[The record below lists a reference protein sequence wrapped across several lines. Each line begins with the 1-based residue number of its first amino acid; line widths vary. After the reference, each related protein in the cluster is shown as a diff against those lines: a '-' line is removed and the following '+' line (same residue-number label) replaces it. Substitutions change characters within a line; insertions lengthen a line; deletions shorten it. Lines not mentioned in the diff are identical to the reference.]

1 MFADADGRP
10 LEYTHGIET
19 IYKGETV
26 ALLLVL
32 FIAFFVVVFLFL
44 LPILFSLQAVGSLF
58 VYPKQLL
65 AIFGN
70 KILRRN
76 HALEHATIVVMM
88 EREPGRRLNG
98 FSTDD
103 GFFVQGVRSLNEVES
118 AAREAIRRLQNGEK
132 GLAVHRNCGTTI
144 VAANLLA
151 AVFFLAA
158 LGIGWLYLHWPLYLL
173 ILGSVALAFAL
184 RVPLS
189 LLLQRFVTTDADLSN
204 AEVGWVEPANPGD
217 LKNGIFGLLLA
228 ATTVRVRVFH
238 TDPDA
243 VEIIRDDG
251 AIVR

>member
-1 MFADADGRP
+1 
-10 LEYTHGIET
+10 
-19 IYKGETV
+19 V

-32 FIAFFVVVFLFL
+32 FMAFFVIVFLFL

-58 VYPKQLL
+58 VYPRQLW

-88 EREPGRRLNG
+88 EREPRRMLNG

-103 GFFVQGVRSLNEVES
+103 GFFVQGVRSISEVES
-118 AAREAIRRLQNGEK
+118 AAREAMRRLQNGEK
-132 GLAVHRNCGTTI
+132 RLAIHRNCGTTI

-151 AVFFLAA
+151 AIFFLVA
-158 LGIGWLYLHWPLYLL
+158 LGLSFVYLDGSNLYLM

-184 RVPLS
+184 RIPLS
-189 LLLQRFVTTDADLSN
+189 LILQRFVTTDADLKN
-204 AEVGWVEPANPGD
+204 AEIGWVEPAQPDD
-217 LKNGIFGLLLA
+217 LRSGIFGLLLA
-228 ATTVRVRVFH
+228 ASTVQVRVFH

-243 VEIIRDDG
+243 VEIFRDDG

>member
-1 MFADADGRP
+1 
-10 LEYTHGIET
+10 
-19 IYKGETV
+19 V

-58 VYPKQLL
+58 VYPRQLK

-70 KILRRN
+70 RILRRN
-76 HALEHATIVVMM
+76 HALEHGTIAVMM
-88 EREPGRRLNG
+88 EREPGRKLNG

-103 GFFVQGVRSLNEVES
+103 GFFVQGVRSLAEVES
-118 AAREAIRRLQNGEK
+118 AAREAISRLQNGEK

-151 AVFFLAA
+151 AIFFLVA
-158 LGIGWLYLHWPLYLL
+158 LGLGILYLGSNYLYLL
-173 ILGSVALAFAL
+173 ILGSVVLAFVL

-189 LLLQRFVTTDADLSN
+189 LLLQRFVTTDADLKN
-204 AEVGWVEPANPGD
+204 AEVGWVEPAQPGD
-217 LKNGIFGLLLA
+217 LKSGIFGLLLA
-228 ATTVRVRVFH
+228 ASTVQVRVFH

-243 VEIIRDDG
+243 VEIFRDDG

>member
-1 MFADADGRP
+1 
-10 LEYTHGIET
+10 
-19 IYKGETV
+19 V

-58 VYPKQLL
+58 VYPRQLR

-70 KILRRN
+70 RILRRN

-103 GFFVQGVRSLNEVES
+103 GFFVQGVRSIAEVES

-132 GLAVHRNCGTTI
+132 RLAIHRNCGTTI

-151 AVFFLAA
+151 AVFFLSA
-158 LGIGWLYLHWPLYLL
+158 LGVGWLYLHWPLYLL
-173 ILGSVALAFAL
+173 IVGSVVLAFAL

-228 ATTVRVRVFH
+228 ASTVQVRVFH
-238 TDPDA
+238 TDPEA

>member
-1 MFADADGRP
+1 M
-10 LEYTHGIET
+10 
-19 IYKGETV
+19 

-58 VYPKQLL
+58 VYPRQLR
-65 AIFGN
+65 AVFGN

-103 GFFVQGVRSLNEVES
+103 GFFVQGVRSISEVES
-118 AAREAIRRLQNGEK
+118 AAREAMRRLQNGEK
-132 GLAVHRNCGTTI
+132 RLAIHRNCGTTI

-151 AVFFLAA
+151 AIFFLVA
-158 LGIGWLYLHWPLYLL
+158 LGLAFLYLGGSYLYLM
-173 ILGSVALAFAL
+173 ILGSVVLAFAL
-184 RVPLS
+184 RIPLS
-189 LLLQRFVTTDADLSN
+189 LLLQRFVTTDADLKN
-204 AEVGWVEPANPGD
+204 AEVGWVEPAQPGD
-217 LKNGIFGLLLA
+217 LKSGIFGLLLA
-228 ATTVRVRVFH
+228 ASTVQVRVFH

-243 VEIIRDDG
+243 VEIFRDDG

>member
-1 MFADADGRP
+1 
-10 LEYTHGIET
+10 
-19 IYKGETV
+19 V
-26 ALLLVL
+26 APLLLVL

-58 VYPKQLL
+58 VYPKQLR

-88 EREPGRRLNG
+88 EREPGRKLNG

-103 GFFVQGVRSLNEVES
+103 GFFVQGVRSISEVES
-118 AAREAIRRLQNGEK
+118 AAREAIRRLQSGEK
-132 GLAVHRNCGTTI
+132 RLAIHRNCGTTI

-151 AVFFLAA
+151 AIFFLVA
-158 LGIGWLYLHWPLYLL
+158 IGLSFLYLAGGYLYLM
-173 ILGSVALAFAL
+173 ILGSVVLAFAL
-184 RVPLS
+184 RIPLS
-189 LLLQRFVTTDADLSN
+189 LLLQRFVTTDADLTN
-204 AEVGWVEPANPGD
+204 AEVGWVEPAQPGD
-217 LKNGIFGLLLA
+217 LKSGIFGLLLA
-228 ATTVRVRVFH
+228 ASTVRVRVFH

-243 VEIIRDDG
+243 VEIVRDDG

>member
-1 MFADADGRP
+1 
-10 LEYTHGIET
+10 
-19 IYKGETV
+19 V

-32 FIAFFVVVFLFL
+32 FVAFFVVVFLFL

-58 VYPKQLL
+58 VYPRQLR

-103 GFFVQGVRSLNEVES
+103 GFFVQGVRSIAEVES
-118 AAREAIRRLQNGEK
+118 AAREAIRRLQNGQR
-132 GLAVHRNCGTTI
+132 GLAIHRNCGTTI

-151 AVFFLAA
+151 AIFFLTA
-158 LGIGWLYLHWPLYLL
+158 LGIGLYLSWNLYLL
-173 ILGSVALAFAL
+173 ILGSVVLAFAL

-189 LLLQRFVTTDADLSN
+189 LLLQRFVTTDANLSN
-204 AEVGWVEPANPGD
+204 AEVGWVEPANPQD
-217 LKNGIFGLLLA
+217 LRNGIFGLLLA
-228 ATTVRVRVFH
+228 ASTVRVRVFH

>member
-1 MFADADGRP
+1 M
-10 LEYTHGIET
+10 
-19 IYKGETV
+19 V
-26 ALLLVL
+26 LLLV
-32 FIAFFVVVFLFL
+32 FFVALFMIVFLFL

-58 VYPKQLL
+58 IYPRQLR

-103 GFFVQGVRSLNEVES
+103 GFFVQGVRSLAEVES
-118 AAREAIRRLQNGEK
+118 AAREAIRRLRGGEK
-132 GLAVHRNCGTTI
+132 RLAIHRNCGTTI

-151 AVFFLAA
+151 AIFFLSA
-158 LGIGWLYLHWPLYLL
+158 LGVGLYLEWPLYLL
-173 ILGSVALAFAL
+173 ILGGVVLAFAL
-184 RVPLS
+184 RIPLS

-204 AEVGWVEPANPGD
+204 AEVGWVEPANPTD

-228 ATTVRVRVFH
+228 ASTVRVRVFH

>member
-1 MFADADGRP
+1 M
-10 LEYTHGIET
+10 
-19 IYKGETV
+19 
-26 ALLLVL
+26 VL
-32 FIAFFVVVFLFL
+32 FIAFFVVMFLFL

-58 VYPKQLL
+58 VYPRQLK

-70 KILRRN
+70 RILRRN

-103 GFFVQGVRSLNEVES
+103 GFFVQGVRSIAEVES

-132 GLAVHRNCGTTI
+132 GLAIHRNCGTTI

-151 AVFFLAA
+151 AILFLLA
-158 LGIGWLYLHWPLYLL
+158 LGLGLYLGGNIYLM
-173 ILGSVALAFAL
+173 ILGSVVLAFAL
-184 RVPLS
+184 RIPLS
-189 LLLQRFVTTDADLSN
+189 LILQRFVTTDADLKN
-204 AEVGWVEPANPGD
+204 AEVGWVEPAQPGD
-217 LKNGIFGLLLA
+217 LKSGVFGLLLA
-228 ATTVRVRVFH
+228 ASTVRVRVFH

-243 VEIIRDDG
+243 VEILRDDG

>member
-1 MFADADGRP
+1 M
-10 LEYTHGIET
+10 
-19 IYKGETV
+19 

-32 FIAFFVVVFLFL
+32 FIALIVVVFLFL

-58 VYPKQLL
+58 VYPRQLK
-65 AIFGN
+65 AVFGN
-70 KILRRN
+70 RILRRN
-76 HALEHATIVVMM
+76 HALEHGTIAVMM
-88 EREPGRRLNG
+88 EREPGRKLNG

-103 GFFVQGVRSLNEVES
+103 GFFVQGVRSLAEVES

-151 AVFFLAA
+151 AIFFLVA
-158 LGIGWLYLHWPLYLL
+158 LGLGLLYLGSNYLYLL
-173 ILGSVALAFAL
+173 ILGSVVLAFVL

-189 LLLQRFVTTDADLSN
+189 LLLQRFVTTDADLKN
-204 AEVGWVEPANPGD
+204 AEVGWVEPAQPGD
-217 LKNGIFGLLLA
+217 LKSGIFGLLLA
-228 ATTVRVRVFH
+228 ASTVQVRVFH

-243 VEIIRDDG
+243 VEIFRDDG